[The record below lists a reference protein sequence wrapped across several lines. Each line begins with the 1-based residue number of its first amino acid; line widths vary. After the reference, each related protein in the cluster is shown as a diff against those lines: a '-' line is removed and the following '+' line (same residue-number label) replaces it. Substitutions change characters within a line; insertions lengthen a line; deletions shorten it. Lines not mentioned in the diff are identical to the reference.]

1 MPGPYSNDLR
11 ECVISARADG
21 RSCREVAR
29 LFNVSVSSVA
39 GWSRRHK
46 RTGSV
51 RPGRMGRIHGSVPD
65 GCRDWI
71 LARVRACPQTAARR
85 LQALLAERRRER
97 WKRHQG
103 RADPRKPV
111 FIDET
116 CVKTDMIPLRGWAPK
131 GERLPGAGEP
141 RPSSAP
147 CAMTGST
154 RLGFS
159 TARPT
164 ETPSVPMSKPG
175 WSRHSA
181 AATSPSWTLRAA
193 ARPKRCAR
201 RSGARAPIF
210 CSFRPAAPT
219 SIRSSRRSP
228 SSSAGCGT
236 PGRDAAKRSGEASAT
251 LSTNSNP
258 GNAQTT
264 S

>member
-46 RTGSV
+46 RTGS
-51 RPGRMGRIHGSVPD
+51 G
-65 GCRDWI
+65 
-71 LARVRACPQTAARR
+71 
-85 LQALLAERRRER
+85 RRER

-103 RADPRKPV
+103 RADPRKLV
-111 FIDET
+111 FIEET
-116 CVKTDMIPLRGWAPK
+116 CVKTDMAPLRGWAPK
-131 GERLPGAGEP
+131 GERLPGKAPGAGEP

-147 CAMTGST
+147 CAMTEST
-154 RLGFS
+154 PRGFS

-164 ETPSVPMSKPG
+164 ETPSVPMSKPS
-175 WSRHSA
+175 WSRRSA
-181 AATSPSWTLRAA
+181 AATSSSWTLRAA
-193 ARPKRCAR
+193 TRPKRCAR
-201 RSGARAPIF
+201 RSEARAPIF

-228 SSSAGCGT
+228 SSSTGCGT
-236 PGRDAAKRSGEASAT
+236 PSRDAAKRSGEASAT
-251 LSTNSNP
+251 PSANSNP